1 MTVIASDEIEAE
13 EEHNVP
19 TDQGEVKEAKDES
32 KKEKKAIGPA
42 PPPPPPAPPAAPE
55 IKISQLAPIAV
66 MMGLQKYNL
75 EEMGYARHAEI
86 AFVITQILGLL
97 CLGYIYKKINEM
109 PEGGEKLKIPE
120 QKQFGQVIAPA
131 VEQTPLEYDMGKWKE
146 QAKQAIMGFGI
157 MGGVYFKWG
166 YLMPLVL
173 QVFMNPLQ
181 LYESPLFQLH
191 VWGADKKRPFP
202 VPKGPLDGLSA
213 LTGGGEEAA
222 PVEEAALLR
231 TKRMRRRRTSETSF
245 EPGGDAAR
253 SRHLVCQ
260 IM

>member
-1 MTVIASDEIEAE
+1 
-13 EEHNVP
+13 
-19 TDQGEVKEAKDES
+19 
-32 KKEKKAIGPA
+32 
-42 PPPPPPAPPAAPE
+42 
-55 IKISQLAPIAV
+55 

-86 AFVITQILGLL
+86 AFVITQILGLM

-213 LTGGGEEAA
+213 LTGQDDSAPAEEPA
-222 PVEEAALLR
+222 PVENKKDE
-231 TKRMRRRRTSETSF
+231 KKK
-245 EPGGDAAR
+245 DK
-253 SRHLVCQ
+253 
-260 IM
+260 

>member
-1 MTVIASDEIEAE
+1 MTVIASDEVEAE
-13 EEHNVP
+13 EVDVST

-32 KKEKKAIGPA
+32 KKEKKQIGPA
-42 PPPPPPAPPAAPE
+42 PPPPPPAPPAPPE

-146 QAKQAIMGFGI
+146 QAKQAVMGFGI

-213 LTGGGEEAA
+213 LTGQDDSAPAEEPA
-222 PVEEAALLR
+222 PVENKKDE
-231 TKRMRRRRTSETSF
+231 KKK
-245 EPGGDAAR
+245 DK
-253 SRHLVCQ
+253 
-260 IM
+260 

>member
-1 MTVIASDEIEAE
+1 VWFLLCLVSHFFLFLRIETMTVIASDEIEAE
-13 EEHNVP
+13 EVDVP
-19 TDQGEVKEAKDES
+19 TDQGEVKETKDES
-32 KKEKKAIGPA
+32 KKEKKQIGPA
-42 PPPPPPAPPAAPE
+42 PPPPPPAPPAPPE

-146 QAKQAIMGFGI
+146 QAKQAVMGFGI

-213 LTGGGEEAA
+213 LTGQDDSAPAEEPA
-222 PVEEAALLR
+222 PVENKKDE
-231 TKRMRRRRTSETSF
+231 KKK
-245 EPGGDAAR
+245 DK
-253 SRHLVCQ
+253 
-260 IM
+260 